1 MSGNS
6 GCLSKPCAT
15 SMRKPSRVTPVQVR
29 LLGQEEMAEI
39 LATRFVQGPGARTKV
54 AHPIVGRPAIRSG
67 IAEQVVVTLRAVWIG
82 QRGLKPTVLIRCVVW
97 DDVED
102 DLEIEFMGPSNE
114 RVDVIECAEL
124 WVNLAVRRN
133 VVAVVVTGRAV
144 KRRQPDDVDT
154 KPFEIVEATGD
165 ALNITHAVAR
175 AVGKGADV
183 DLVADG
189 TVEPLLLTNGATRR
203 NVRAHSRR
211 VLGRRVPGRL
221 RLSGQTVSV
230 PPTNDVSPG
239 RAIDRELLSLALPA
253 LGALIAEP
261 LYVLADT
268 AVVGNIGTA
277 ELGGL
282 GLATQV
288 IGTVLS
294 ISLFLAYG
302 TTSAVSRLLGA
313 GRERDAANQA
323 VQGLWIAVGAGI
335 AFAGVCFAFAPQLL
349 RLLQADPDVE
359 KFGVRYLRVSVFG
372 FPAMLLVMAGVGY
385 LRGLKDTRRPL
396 YIAVGT
402 AIGNLLLELFLVFRL
417 GFGVGASA
425 LSTVVFQWVAAGF
438 YLRWIGGAAS
448 EHGVHWRP
456 DRAVIKTLGRDGLA
470 LFVRT
475 SALRLSLIVSAAF
488 AARTG
493 QVELG
498 AHEIA
503 TQLFYFLA
511 LALDA
516 IAIAG
521 QAMVGTLLG
530 ANNARRVGIVGR
542 RLTLWGAG
550 LGVVASAV
558 VLALRPVLPDLFTND
573 AEVVAAT
580 MQILLVLSDRR
591 GRHALP
597 RRRHGGEHRVLSR
610 HAGRGAPTRRL
621 DRHRR

>member
-1 MSGNS
+1 
-6 GCLSKPCAT
+6 
-15 SMRKPSRVTPVQVR
+15 
-29 LLGQEEMAEI
+29 
-39 LATRFVQGPGARTKV
+39 
-54 AHPIVGRPAIRSG
+54 
-67 IAEQVVVTLRAVWIG
+67 
-82 QRGLKPTVLIRCVVW
+82 
-97 DDVED
+97 
-102 DLEIEFMGPSNE
+102 
-114 RVDVIECAEL
+114 
-124 WVNLAVRRN
+124 
-133 VVAVVVTGRAV
+133 
-144 KRRQPDDVDT
+144 
-154 KPFEIVEATGD
+154 
-165 ALNITHAVAR
+165 
-175 AVGKGADV
+175 
-183 DLVADG
+183 
-189 TVEPLLLTNGATRR
+189 
-203 NVRAHSRR
+203 
-211 VLGRRVPGRL
+211 VPGRL

-511 LALDA
+511 
-516 IAIAG
+516 
-521 QAMVGTLLG
+521 
-530 ANNARRVGIVGR
+530 IVGR

-580 MQILLVLSDRR
+580 MQILLVLVVMQPLAGAAFALDGILIGAGDMRFLAVAMVANTAFFLVALAVVRQLDGGLVGLWVAFALFIAARALTLGWRLR
-591 GRHALP
+591 GDSWI
-597 RRRHGGEHRVLSR
+597 VT
-610 HAGRGAPTRRL
+610 GANR
-621 DRHRR
+621 